1 MTRQTMR
8 MCTFSVV
15 CLPARMCFCYSMAHL
30 LQPFHMIKITSTHLE
45 DEEDEE
51 EDEKKREGCRNVWN
65 NCHLKWSWTAAN
77 GYCSNGIGRKLKMS
91 VCLLLGSNFFIHSFS
106 SLSLGWQ

>member
-15 CLPARMCFCYSMAHL
+15 CLPARVCFCYSMAHL

-51 EDEKKREGCRNVWN
+51 EDEKSGKDVVM
-65 NCHLKWSWTAAN
+65 
-77 GYCSNGIGRKLKMS
+77 YGIIVILSGVGQLLMDIVRMAS
-91 VCLLLGSNFFIHSFS
+91 VES
-106 SLSLGWQ
+106 